1 MLGAALALA
10 AVLSM
15 VVAGSVLLA
24 RHVVRRRRF
33 RDKYDRYGASRR
45 VASRS
50 NHWRIQPVMM
60 GGAKQVSK

>member
-10 AVLSM
+10 AVLIV

-45 VASRS
+45 VAFESLADPASHDGRS
-50 NHWRIQPVMM
+50 Q
-60 GGAKQVSK
+60 ACK